1 MPLDFSDMKDMELL
15 VETLQAFV
23 KRSIPIRFGVVPIG
37 KTSESFTQTRI
48 VYDLLETY
56 GLSSVFT
63 YLTEVSFKK
72 KSRDSSRAESDMG

>member
-23 KRSIPIRFGVVPIG
+23 KRAIPIRFGVVPIG
-37 KTSESFTQTRI
+37 NTSESITQTRI
-48 VYDLLETY
+48 VYYLLETY

-72 KSRDSSRAESDMG
+72 KSRDTAPGQNLT